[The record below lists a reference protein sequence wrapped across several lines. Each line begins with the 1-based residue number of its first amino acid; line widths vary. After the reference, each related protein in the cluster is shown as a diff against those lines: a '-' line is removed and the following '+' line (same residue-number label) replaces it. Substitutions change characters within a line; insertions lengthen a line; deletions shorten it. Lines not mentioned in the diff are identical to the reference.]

1 MYGAYCIC
9 FYYFIVLYTCTVIP
23 SFLLWCFLM
32 QSLTQYIFIRETEC
46 YFDVKSTNTIVQIKS
61 KISALE
67 RIGKSQQALF
77 LLELW

>member
-1 MYGAYCIC
+1 MVLTVFVFIILLC
-9 FYYFIVLYTCTVIP
+9 FIHVP
-23 SFLLWCFLM
+23 SFRHSYSGVFLM

-61 KISALE
+61 KIGALE
-67 RIGKSQQALF
+67 GIGKSQQALF